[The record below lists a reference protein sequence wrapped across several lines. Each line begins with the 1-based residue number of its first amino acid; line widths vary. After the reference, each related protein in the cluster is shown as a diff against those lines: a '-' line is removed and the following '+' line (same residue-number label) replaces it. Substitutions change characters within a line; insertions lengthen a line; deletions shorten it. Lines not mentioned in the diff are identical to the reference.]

1 MVGYPRNEEFDRIE
15 GAHFG
20 PAEITPEQDIY
31 GIPSAEIRSL
41 LEGTTDPQCH
51 SANCNRR
58 VAPFPPSIKT
68 CCYICG
74 YPAFQKGGQTGDT
87 FGVQCEHLIPV
98 AALSSLC
105 TLSDGGGSEP
115 FTISYEKFRD
125 LSGLSE
131 DVHSEYEDW
140 REILHKIG
148 DGGGPHIEGG
158 GIHGTVYLW
167 AHPSCNE
174 IKGNFPFIPLK
185 FSPGRFSF
193 LKDNGT
199 TVAAAAGGGSEQKM
213 KGGMISERNIR
224 ECISE
229 KNLSWLL
236 ASLVG
241 LNIPYPD
248 IKDGGSKSK
257 KFRQSICGLG
267 DSGNLITKKNFQAKL
282 REGKTEWCTETFK
295 FPFAVPKS
303 KKEDC
308 DIHRL
313 QLWKNGKCVDE
324 NCTPEK
330 WVEERVK
337 YIMNEILIPLVR
349 NICKDPVSGTIISSD
364 KLQRFHNISVSATA
378 LRIKDKVVKFPKSFV
393 YKSKG
398 QISKLPELIQSFEL
412 WEKMIDAARK
422 NCKIKARGKKDA
434 DFIKKIKK
442 SLKDPLVLA
451 ATMGSAWK
459 KAIGD
464 KFKKKPKAPPKK
476 EPKKKEPKKQKPKRV
491 SPKKKQSDKKSTPK
505 KTSKKPKA
513 KRSNLKRGKAA
524 LRKPKKSL
532 LGRRNKK
539 KSGGGE
545 LPPTLN
551 VQHYNIEPFC
561 DELFEYLMVDEEVFD
576 LVNEILSRDRRAYFL
591 FGTGYIT
598 STERNIGII
607 LSEYFNTHFDDDMLL
622 RPENGQEKLR
632 TLLDIQQYNTEVLKE
647 YITDKTIGRLT
658 RSKNLLGDE
667 ELQDFWSE
675 ILYNDLSLPD
685 IDGEKHEETEIPA
698 VAQVMMQ
705 DAVEP
710 MDLPS
715 GEKDE
720 TLSMEKKADS
730 LRRTESFDSLPELD
744 ESDLRQLDDTMREG
758 VVDDTMSEAQR
769 DAGNSEGV
777 LMEEGS
783 PDVSRTGSD
792 SVTMSETQGDAGK
805 IEGVLMEGS
814 SGVSRTG
821 SDKGVVP
828 VDMEVSGIH
837 DYKKEDHTPSHHH
850 ERQKTPNELRRAAT
864 VALETQKMNPEMEK
878 YGHTLAVEF
887 TGKQLTTGRFK
898 KPTKKKPK
906 RGKKSTKKKPKRGK
920 KSTKKKPKKGK
931 KSTKKK
937 PKRGKKS
944 KH

>member
-1 MVGYPRNEEFDRIE
+1 MVGYPRNESFDDIE
-15 GAHFG
+15 GAWLG
-20 PAEITPEQDIY
+20 PSEISPHGDIY
-31 GIPSAEIRSL
+31 GIPSKEIRSL

-74 YPAFQKGGQTGDT
+74 YPAFQKGGQIGDT

-115 FTISYEKFRD
+115 FTISYEKFKD
-125 LSGLSE
+125 LSGLSGNF
-131 DVHSEYEDW
+131 HHEYETW
-140 REILHKIG
+140 RNILHKIG
-148 DGGGPHIEGG
+148 DGGGVHIEGG

-185 FSPGRFSF
+185 FSPGSFSF

-199 TVAAAAGGGSEQKM
+199 TVAAAAGGGTNNTM
-213 KGGMISERNIR
+213 KGGMISEGHIKD
-224 ECISE
+224 CISE

-236 ASLVG
+236 GSLVG

-267 DSGNLITKKNFQAKL
+267 DSGNLITNKNLKAKL
-282 REGKTEWCTETFK
+282 TEGKTGWCTEEFK
-295 FPFAVPKS
+295 FPFAVSAPKDENFAIRS
-303 KKEDC
+303 
-308 DIHRL
+308 L
-313 QLWKNGKCVDE
+313 QLWKNGKCVTE
-324 NCTPEK
+324 KCTPEK

-337 YIMNEILIPLVR
+337 YIMSEILIPLVR
-349 NICKDPVSGTIISSD
+349 NICRDPVSRITISSD
-364 KLQRFHNISVSATA
+364 KLQSFHNISVSATA

-422 NCKIKARGKKDA
+422 NCKIKARGRKDA
-434 DFIKKIKK
+434 DFMKKIKK

-459 KAIGD
+459 KAIGE

-476 EPKKKEPKKQKPKRV
+476 EPKKKPIKPKPKRV

-551 VQHYNIEPFC
+551 VQYYNIEPFF
-561 DELFEYLMVDEEVFD
+561 DELIEYLMVNEEVFD

-591 FGTGYIT
+591 FGTGYVT

-658 RSKNLLGDE
+658 RSKNLLDDK

-675 ILYNDLSLPD
+675 ILYNDLPLPD
-685 IDGEKHEETEIPA
+685 IDGGRHEEKEIPA
-698 VAQVMMQ
+698 EVQVMMH

-710 MDLPS
+710 IDLPS
-715 GEKDE
+715 GEKDG
-720 TLSMEKKADS
+720 TLSMDKKADDTMAYPP
-730 LRRTESFDSLPELD
+730 RRTESFDSLPEFDEFDESVMRELD
-744 ESDLRQLDDTMREG
+744 ESPRGTMGDPPRRT
-758 VVDDTMSEAQR
+758 VSVR
-769 DAGNSEGV
+769 SEGETMGETMDESPRRTV
-777 LMEEGS
+777 SVRSEGETM
-783 PDVSRTGSD
+783 DDKIDEVSIDTGDITVDMGVRGIRDYTPTSNSSNKFLRSD
-792 SVTMSETQGDAGK
+792 SIVGQVRNPELEQESKKLHQELQLAQK
-805 IEGVLMEGS
+805 
-814 SGVSRTG
+814 
-821 SDKGVVP
+821 KKP
-828 VDMEVSGIH
+828 
-837 DYKKEDHTPSHHH
+837 KKE
-850 ERQKTPNELRRAAT
+850 KT
-864 VALETQKMNPEMEK
+864 K
-878 YGHTLAVEF
+878 
-887 TGKQLTTGRFK
+887 
-898 KPTKKKPK
+898 KKKPK
-906 RGKKSTKKKPKRGK
+906 RGN
-920 KSTKKKPKKGK
+920 KKGK

-937 PKRGKKS
+937 KS